1 MEAKPIHLG
10 FSGRTRARTLL
21 RSAVAATAVLA
32 GVVVASSASM
42 TTASAATPV
51 LSAQGSTLLVNG
63 QPAHLAGV
71 NARGLAG
78 DAGVT
83 STCPT
88 PNTDAQVSQ
97 VIDSLP
103 SGAVVRFEAFQGGYA
118 TNPATDALDF
128 TGIDRVFA
136 DAEARGVLLIPV
148 LANEWGQCDEGVQK
162 SLDWFNGGFT
172 SLSPPALAT
181 AAGVPAP
188 TLSYL
193 SYVQAFVAR
202 YRSSPALAMYEP
214 IGEPDASTCTG
225 QATLDGCSAPWV
237 CNETSATA
245 ALRHFYDT
253 VGAAIDALD
262 PQHLIEAGF
271 GSNTACGLE
280 GADLSTVA
288 ASTGIDVLSFHDYNG
303 AIPLDTQPAG
313 SSPSDEIGR
322 AAAAG
327 KPIIDAEVGIDASST
342 DPGCVTPTVRA
353 DELLHKEQAQF
364 AAGVS
369 GFLVW
374 NESPAPSGTACD
386 QTMTPGDPTLSSVVA
401 DPPGGPPAPA
411 SATNIADRSVAG
423 LNFAGADLAGVNL
436 AGYDLSNANFSGSN
450 LTGAD
455 LDGAMVAGANF
466 TGATL
471 ASVHAADLVGS
482 ATFSA
487 GWSLVDGDLVGP
499 GLSLT
504 GDDLSGFDLTG
515 ISLAG
520 ADLDGAILD
529 GTNLTGVDL
538 SGTLLNGVTAQGVIG
553 TPLLPAGWALLGG
566 FLLGPG
572 ANLTGVTLPSG
583 TLTNV
588 DLFGATLSGADFRAV
603 HLVHVASGAVVSYWS
618 TQLPS
623 GWSLEGGFLL
633 GPSAD
638 LTDATLTGLDLS
650 GVDLSQ
656 ATLTGV
662 VGRGLTGS
670 PVLPASWVIRSG
682 ILLGPGANLVGVN
695 LAGAN
700 LTGVNLS
707 GANLSNV
714 GLQGAT
720 LTGANLTGA
729 TLTGAVANGIQG
741 CPTLGAG
748 WVCGGGFLIGPG
760 VNLAWSNIAGLN
772 LTGVSLAG
780 ANLTGAAL
788 TNDNLTSADLSQATL
803 TNVTSSGLTG
813 APTLP
818 SGFAV
823 LGGHLVG
830 PTAQLAWDDLHGLNF
845 TGVNLTGAN
854 LVGVNLAGA
863 NLTGVNLSGAN
874 LSNVGLQGATLTGAN
889 LTGATLTGAVAN
901 GIQGCPT
908 LGAGWVCGGGFLIGP
923 GVNLAWSNIAGLN
936 LTGVSLAGANLTG
949 AALTNDNLTSADLS
963 QATLTNVTSSGL
975 TGAPTLPSGFA
986 VLGGHLVGPTA
997 QLAWDDLHGL
1007 NFTGVNLT
1015 GANLVGVNLAG
1026 ANLTGVNLSGA
1037 NLSNVGLQGAT
1048 LTGANLTGATLTGA
1062 VANGIQGCPTLG
1074 AGWVCGGGFLIGP
1087 GVNLAWSNIA
1097 GLNLTG
1103 VSLAG
1108 ANLTG
1113 AALTNDNL
1121 TSADLSQATLTNVT
1135 SSGLT
1140 GAPTLPSGFAV
1151 LGGHLVGPTAQLAWD
1166 DLHGLNFTG
1175 VNLAGAN
1182 LVGVNLAG
1190 ANLTGVN
1197 LSGANLS
1204 GGVLVGTVL
1213 NAASLGTATLTGITS
1228 SGIQGAPASLPPGW
1242 SVVSG
1247 QLVGPH

>member
-1 MEAKPIHLG
+1 M
-10 FSGRTRARTLL
+10 
-21 RSAVAATAVLA
+21 
-32 GVVVASSASM
+32 
-42 TTASAATPV
+42 
-51 LSAQGSTLLVNG
+51 
-63 QPAHLAGV
+63 
-71 NARGLAG
+71 
-78 DAGVT
+78 
-83 STCPT
+83 
-88 PNTDAQVSQ
+88 
-97 VIDSLP
+97 
-103 SGAVVRFEAFQGGYA
+103 RFEAFQGGYA
-118 TNPATDALDF
+118 TNPATDTLDF

-172 SLSPPALAT
+172 SLSAPALAA
-181 AAGVPAP
+181 AAGVPVP

-193 SYVQAFVAR
+193 AYVQAFVAR

-237 CNETSATA
+237 CNETAATA

-342 DPGCVTPTVRA
+342 DPGCVTPTVHA

-374 NESPAPSGTACD
+374 NESSAFSGTACD
-386 QTMTPGDPTLSSVVA
+386 QTMTPSDPALSSVVA
-401 DPPGGPPAPA
+401 DPPGGPPPPA
-411 SATNIADRSVAG
+411 SATNVADRSVAG
-423 LNFAGADLAGVNL
+423 LNFAGDDLAGVNL
-436 AGYDLSNANFSGSN
+436 AGYNLSNAKFTASD

-455 LDGAMVAGANF
+455 LDGATVTGANF

-471 ASVHAADLVGS
+471 ASIHAANLVGS

-487 GWSLVDGDLVGP
+487 GWSLVDGDLIGP
-499 GLSLT
+499 GVSLT
-504 GDDLSGFDLTG
+504 GDDLSGCNLTG
-515 ISLAG
+515 MSLAG
-520 ADLDGAILD
+520 ADLDSAILD
-529 GTNLTGVDL
+529 GTILTGVDL
-538 SGTLLNGVTAQGVIG
+538 SGTLLNGVTAQGIIG

-566 FLLGPG
+566 FLVGPG
-572 ANLTGVTLPSG
+572 ANLTGVTLPAG

-588 DLFGATLSGADFRAV
+588 NLYGATLSGADLRAV

-618 TQLPS
+618 TQLPT
-623 GWSLEGGFLL
+623 GWSLQGGFLL

-638 LTDATLTGLDLS
+638 LTDATLTGLDLG

-656 ATLTGV
+656 ATLTGAI
-662 VGRGLTGS
+662 GRGLTGS
-670 PVLPASWVIRSG
+670 PELPASWVVRSG

-695 LAGAN
+695 FAGAN

-729 TLTGAVANGIQG
+729 TLTGAVAQGIQG

-780 ANLTGAAL
+780 ANLTGANL
-788 TNDNLTSADLSQATL
+788 TNDNLATADLSQATL
-803 TNVTSSGLTG
+803 TDVTSSGLTG
-813 APTLP
+813 VPSLP

-823 LGGHLVG
+823 LGGHVVG

-854 LVGVNLAGA
+854 LVGVNFAGA

-889 LTGATLTGAVAN
+889 LTGATLTGAVAQ

-949 AALTNDNLTSADLS
+949 ANLTNDNLATADLS
-963 QATLTNVTSSGL
+963 QATLTDVTSSGL
-975 TGAPTLPSGFA
+975 TGVPSLSQRLRRARRPRGRPHSPAGLGRPPRPQLHRREPHRGQPGRRELRRGQPHRRQPVGSQPVQRRAPRGHPDRGQPDRRHLDRGGGPGHPGVSDPRRR
-986 VLGGHLVGPTA
+986 LGVRRRISHRARGQPGVVEHCRPQPDRGLVGRGQPDRRQPDQRQPRHRRPLPGHA
-997 QLAWDDLHGL
+997 DRRDLVRAHR
-1007 NFTGVNLT
+1007 
-1015 GANLVGVNLAG
+1015 
-1026 ANLTGVNLSGA
+1026 
-1037 NLSNVGLQGAT
+1037 
-1048 LTGANLTGATLTGA
+1048 
-1062 VANGIQGCPTLG
+1062 
-1074 AGWVCGGGFLIGP
+1074 GP
-1087 GVNLAWSNIA
+1087 VPSQRLRRARRPRGRPHSPA
-1097 GLNLTG
+1097 GLGRPPRPQLHRREPHRG
-1103 VSLAG
+1103 QPGRRELRRGQPHRRQPVG
-1108 ANLTG
+1108 
-1113 AALTNDNL
+1113 
-1121 TSADLSQATLTNVT
+1121 SQPVQPRCST
-1135 SSGLT
+1135 
-1140 GAPTLPSGFAV
+1140 AP
-1151 LGGHLVGPTAQLAWD
+1151 W
-1166 DLHGLNFTG
+1166 
-1175 VNLAGAN
+1175 
-1182 LVGVNLAG
+1182 
-1190 ANLTGVN
+1190 
-1197 LSGANLS
+1197 
-1204 GGVLVGTVL
+1204 
-1213 NAASLGTATLTGITS
+1213 
-1228 SGIQGAPASLPPGW
+1228 
-1242 SVVSG
+1242 
-1247 QLVGPH
+1247 